1 MILPPINLS
10 NDFLIYLYTVS
21 YYTYYIILINMYL
34 GLGLLQFISLLVFDS
49 LWLSIA
55 TPKSYSVDVKLL
67 QDVLK
72 LLKWQLS
79 ALCRP
84 VKVGATRN
92 YKVVWRDVYTS
103 VQSTCSIG
111 GIGIFNKCLCILC
124 QGMPTLTISSRQQTL
139 SSRRLILSV
148 ESHGSEVFWGVLSAP
163 PRFHLPL
170 LASCIAP
177 QEKDYPIQLTNWH
190 KAQIGSAA
198 RRIEGILLAAVVLLS
213 TWLLKCSWRFSVW
226 SILYTKPGD
235 RLSLASLWHLWGLL
249 FIWRLTS

>member
-1 MILPPINLS
+1 MAAWTWTIEHVNGPILFFPVLFPLSLSVSTYIYPSWSFHQSIYPMISRSICIIL
-10 NDFLIYLYTVS
+10 
-21 YYTYYIILINMYL
+21 YYIILINMYL

-103 VQSTCSIG
+103 VQSTC
-111 GIGIFNKCLCILC
+111 IGIFNKCLCILC

-148 ESHGSEVFWGVLSAP
+148 ESHGSEVFWVHHAFTCRYLHLALH
-163 PRFHLPL
+163 PR
-170 LASCIAP
+170 
-177 QEKDYPIQLTNWH
+177 
-190 KAQIGSAA
+190 
-198 RRIEGILLAAVVLLS
+198 RR
-213 TWLLKCSWRFSVW
+213 TTPFSWQ
-226 SILYTKPGD
+226 TGK
-235 RLSLASLWHLWGLL
+235 RL
-249 FIWRLTS
+249 R